1 MGHFSDLSIEKEEDA
16 QKKRVSNI
24 DGATSVSN
32 RKEGAQKMKTIPK
45 EGLEIYVGDIIKPEG
60 SRHDG
65 VITNISI
72 SMDSTDITGDYETAV
87 SVNSY
92 DISLNYKGSVA
103 YVDSAGSNYWCYFN
117 QIEKVEKNPEYDY
130 ESNSPSWCGTEEIEE
145 EEDDVVV
152 SSATPQ
158 PFFKEKSTKLV
169 VNK

>member
-16 QKKRVSNI
+16 QKI
-24 DGATSVSN
+24 DAENVLIVRSTVFS
-32 RKEGAQKMKTIPK
+32 
-45 EGLEIYVGDIIKPEG
+45 VGDIVTTND
-60 SRHDG
+60 RDG

-72 SMDSTDITGDYETAV
+72 SMDSSDPAGDQSSAV
-87 SVNSY
+87 SVDSY
-92 DISLNYKGSVA
+92 DILLNYKGSVA

>member
-1 MGHFSDLSIEKEEDA
+1 MGHFSDLTIEKEEDA

-72 SMDSTDITGDYETAV
+72 SMDSSDGTGDYETAV

-103 YVDSAGSNYWCYFN
+103 YIDSVGNSYWCSFN
-117 QIEKVEKNPEYDY
+117 RIENWYKNPEYDY
-130 ESNSPSWCGTEEIEE
+130 DSNQSTWCGTEEIEE
-145 EEDDVVV
+145 EEEEDDVVV
-152 SSATPQ
+152 SSSTPQ
-158 PFFKEKSTKLV
+158 PFFLGS
-169 VNK
+169 

>member
-1 MGHFSDLSIEKEEDA
+1 MSHFSDLSIEKEEDA
-16 QKKRVSNI
+16 QKI
-24 DGATSVSN
+24 DAENVLIVRSTVFS
-32 RKEGAQKMKTIPK
+32 
-45 EGLEIYVGDIIKPEG
+45 VGDIVTTND
-60 SRHDG
+60 RDG
-65 VITNISI
+65 VITNIAI

-87 SVNSY
+87 SVDSY
-92 DISLNYKGSVA
+92 DILLNYKGSVA

-145 EEDDVVV
+145 EEEDDVVV

>member
-16 QKKRVSNI
+16 QKI
-24 DGATSVSN
+24 DAENVLIVRSTVFS
-32 RKEGAQKMKTIPK
+32 
-45 EGLEIYVGDIIKPEG
+45 VGDIVTTND
-60 SRHDG
+60 RDG
-65 VITNISI
+65 VITNIAI
-72 SMDSTDITGDYETAV
+72 SMDSSDPAGDQSSAV
-87 SVNSY
+87 SVDSY
-92 DISLNYKGSVA
+92 DILLNYKGSVA

-158 PFFKEKSTKLV
+158 PFFLGS
-169 VNK
+169 

>member
-16 QKKRVSNI
+16 QKI
-24 DGATSVSN
+24 DAENVLIVRSTVFS
-32 RKEGAQKMKTIPK
+32 
-45 EGLEIYVGDIIKPEG
+45 VGDIVTTND
-60 SRHDG
+60 RDG

-72 SMDSTDITGDYETAV
+72 SMDSSDPAGDQSSAV
-87 SVNSY
+87 SVDSY
-92 DISLNYKGSVA
+92 DILLNYKGSVA

-158 PFFKEKSTKLV
+158 PFFLGS
-169 VNK
+169 